1 MTFAN
6 LPFPFLLVLVL
17 TKLYY
22 TGGPLVITG
31 ASPKNDV
38 LVGLPSLFPY
48 PCGEEGIPDVYTRI
62 SAFVEWIEGT
72 LSCFN
77 STTCTSS
84 PSNSP
89 RPSTS
94 PSVSVNPSVAPTAS
108 FSPAASFSPTVAPT
122 PPTPQY
128 LPGPTANI
136 VVSLKTDY
144 YPEDSA
150 LWYQNVCNGD
160 LSILF
165 DVGEL
170 KMMNS
175 NTSVALSTGIYQF
188 VLFDSYGDGKWCYQA
203 FEVNEFLHYKQRFFS
218 HHNSSHILL
227 YCQELKM
234 VVGL

>member
-1 MTFAN
+1 MLSTFAN
-6 LPFPFLLVLVL
+6 LPFLFLPVL
-17 TKLYY
+17 TKLC

-38 LVGLPSLFPY
+38 LVGLTSYGFFS
-48 PCGEEGIPDVYTRI
+48 CGEEGIPDVYTRI
-62 SAFVEWIEGT
+62 RAFVDWIEAT
-72 LSCFN
+72 LSCVN
-77 STTCTSS
+77 SNSCTSS
-84 PSNSP
+84 PSF
-89 RPSTS
+89 S
-94 PSVSVNPSVAPTAS
+94 PSPTVT
-108 FSPAASFSPTVAPT
+108 PTVAPT
-122 PPTPQY
+122 PPSPQY

-136 VVSLKTDY
+136 VVSLKTDN

-175 NTSVALSTGIYQF
+175 NTPVALSTGIYQF
-188 VLFDSYGDGKWCYQA
+188 VLFDDNKNGKCCCQA
-203 FEVNEFLHYKQRFFS
+203 FEVNKFLHYMQRFFS
-218 HHNSSHILL
+218 HHNSSHNLL